1 MHDLEYGAATDRGAL
16 RSINEDSVLA
26 QAPVFV
32 VADGVGGSE
41 AGEVA
46 SAIVVEEFSRLAERP
61 TIDPDDV
68 GITLALAHG
77 RVQALHQGRPYGPG
91 TTAVGAV
98 GIADSAG
105 GYWVIFNIGDSRIY
119 QRTGDPDAEL
129 VQISV
134 DHSHVQELVE
144 AGVITA
150 EEARSHPE
158 RNLVTRAV
166 GADDA
171 FQPDYWVLPMVPG
184 DRLLLCSDGLLAD
197 CTMADIS
204 ELVSLPGQPADVAE
218 ELVALALRGGAR
230 DNVSAVVVDVL
241 DGSGDHERF
250 GSESR
255 TIDRG

>member
-32 VADGVGGSE
+32 VADGVGGSD

-150 EEARSHPE
+150 EEARTHPE

-171 FQPDYWVLPMVPG
+171 FQPDYWVLPIVPG

-204 ELVSLPGQPADVAE
+204 ELVSQPGQPADVAE